1 MKLYI
6 PVCIILL
13 GLGISTLKAQLSPYY
28 EFQYLYDDALELFE
42 KGKYGA
48 ARKKADVFLEREK
61 DLRNSDYNDL
71 HVNARFIQAVS
82 AYHLDR
88 NDVESLLEKF
98 VFDFSENTKADL
110 ARYYLG
116 KYYYERRN
124 YVEAISP
131 LLSAYQGGG
140 LEQER
145 FDEVVF
151 MLGYSYFKDN
161 RFRDATRFFQ
171 MASRRAGKY
180 QEDALYYQSVI
191 LYQEREYEAA
201 IEAFQELKSSRKYGS
216 EIRVYLANS
225 LLKLKR
231 YDELFVLA
239 DELIRNRVSGNDAQ
253 IFYIVANASF
263 ERNDYPKTVE
273 YFERYQKSRGKM
285 NKTDYF
291 RYGYAHYKLNQ
302 FEEAIPLFDR
312 SLGRGDSLEQIASY
326 YLGFSFLKKNPK
338 DEANAKFAFKRA
350 SESTAVSNPTIVED
364 ALFQSAKV
372 SFATEDYQEAL
383 QSLLRLTQEFPRSP
397 YINDARSMIGEA
409 YLYTRDYP
417 KSIQYFQTYPPTTV
431 RARKAYQTVC
441 YFYALE
447 QYERPN
453 YNRAIRYFD
462 KSMEIGTD
470 PDMKLSALYWQA
482 EAKYRQGNLNGS
494 KADFRNFLQSPRSSS
509 NEYYTGAYYGLGWV
523 YFKEKNYTAASS
535 SFDDFLNKSGRRID
549 KDMGVDALL
558 RAGDSQF
565 LLKRYDRANDYYKR
579 VINVR
584 HTFRDY
590 ALYQLGE
597 SYYRQKSYR
606 SSVEQFDN
614 LIRGFRD
621 SELRDNALDR
631 ISDIYATWIKDN
643 NQASK
648 YAQMLVKD
656 YPKSPLAGGAY
667 NRLALAAYNSGNQ
680 RAAIQYFKTVL
691 SDYSQDAKNSQI
703 ALDNLSALLPEDEF
717 DRVLADYRNKNPDT
731 NNNLAELVFN
741 TGQDRFFAGNY
752 SSAIE
757 KFTSYIQD
765 YRNGPNYYEALLF
778 RARSYKE
785 LGQLSQA
792 LGDYK
797 TIYSTVARNNFTN
810 LALLEAA
817 EIRFAQQDYN
827 ASLALYEELD
837 ATADKLQNRVQ
848 AKFGIAKNQKA
859 LRRYRAA
866 ISTLKTVADNAEVA
880 VYSRTK
886 ANVEIGYNQYLDG
899 DLPTAFRTFG
909 MVEKEFKNAFGA
921 ESQYMITRIL
931 FEEGKLLKSQ
941 ADRQKNAGNTSQA
954 NQLNEQA
961 SLKFEETT
969 DAAIYMKNNYPTF
982 NEWKAR
988 AFLVAANAYY
998 EIGNV
1003 FQAKGTLASLAD
1015 EKRFPDVQAEAKKR
1029 LAEIEAEEAANENP
1043 GGGVIEDLGGRN

>member
-13 GLGISTLKAQLSPYY
+13 GLGTPTLKAQLSPYY

-48 ARKKADVFLEREK
+48 ARKKADSFLEKEK
-61 DLRNSDYNDL
+61 NLRNSVYNDL
-71 HVNARFIQAVS
+71 HVNARYIQAVS
-82 AYHLDR
+82 AYHLER
-88 NDVESLLEKF
+88 NDVEALLEKF
-98 VFDFSENTKADL
+98 VFDFGENTKADL

-124 YVEAISP
+124 YVEAIGP
-131 LLSAYQGGG
+131 LLDAYQGGA

-171 MASRRAGKY
+171 MASRREGKY

-239 DELIRNRVSGNDAQ
+239 DELVRTRISGDEAQ

-263 ERNDYPKTVE
+263 ERKDYPKTVE

-291 RYGYAHYKLNQ
+291 RYGYSRYKLNQ
-302 FEEAIPLFDR
+302 FEEAIPIFER
-312 SLGRGDSLEQIASY
+312 ALGRADSLEQIASY
-326 YLGFSFLKKNPK
+326 YLGFCFLKKNPK
-338 DEANAKFAFKRA
+338 DEASAKFAFQRA
-350 SESTAVSNPTIVED
+350 AESNAVNNPVITED
-364 ALFQSAKV
+364 ALYQSAKV
-372 SFATEDYQEAL
+372 SYATEDYQEAL
-383 QSLLRLTQEFPRSP
+383 QSLLRLTKEFPQSP
-397 YINDARSMIGEA
+397 YLNDARSMIGEA
-409 YLYTRDYP
+409 YLYTKDYP

-462 KSMEIGTD
+462 KSIEIGTD
-470 PDMKLSALYWQA
+470 PDMKLSAMYWEA
-482 EAKYRQGNLNGS
+482 EAKFRQGNLAGA
-494 KADFRNFLQSPRSSS
+494 KADFRSFLETPRSNS
-509 NEYYTGAYYGLGWV
+509 NEYYTDAYYGLGWV
-523 YFKEKNYTAASS
+523 YFKEKNYSAATSN
-535 SFDDFLNKSGRRID
+535 FDDFLSKSGNRIN

-565 LLKRYDRANDYYKR
+565 LLKRYQTANNYYNR
-579 VINVR
+579 VLNVR

-597 SYYRQKSYR
+597 SYYRQNDYR
-606 SSVEQFDN
+606 NSVQQFDN
-614 LIRGFRD
+614 LIRAFTD

-643 NQASK
+643 AQASK
-648 YAQMLVKD
+648 YAQILVKD
-656 YPKSPLAGGAY
+656 YPQSPLAAAAY
-667 NRLALAAYNSGNQ
+667 NRLALAAYYSGNE
-680 RAAIQYFKTVL
+680 RKAIQYFKTVIN
-691 SDYSQDAKNSQI
+691 DYAQDSKNAQV

-731 NNNLAELVFN
+731 NNNLADLVFN

-765 YRNGPNYYEALLF
+765 YKNGPNYYEALLF

-797 TIYSTVARNNFTN
+797 AIYSTVARNDFTN
-810 LALLEAA
+810 VALLEAA

-827 ASLALYEELD
+827 SSLALYEELD
-837 ATADKLQNRVQ
+837 ATAGKLQNRVQ

-859 LRRYRAA
+859 LRRYKAA
-866 ISTLKTVADNAEVA
+866 INTLRTISDNAEVA
-880 VYSRTK
+880 VYSRTR
-886 ANVEIGYNQYLDG
+886 ALVEIGHNQYLDG
-899 DLPTAFRTFG
+899 DFQTAFRTFG
-909 MVEKEFKNAFGA
+909 DVEREFKNAFGA
-921 ESQYMITRIL
+921 ESQYMITRIIY
-931 FEEGKLLKSQ
+931 EEGKIVQ
-941 ADRQKNAGNTSQA
+941 AQAERQKNAGNMSQA
-954 NQLNEQA
+954 NQLNDQA
-961 SLKFEETT
+961 RLKFEEAT
-969 DAAIYMKNNYPTF
+969 DAAIYMNNNYPTF

-998 EIGNV
+998 ELGNV
-1003 FQAKGTLASLAD
+1003 YQAKGTLRSLVD
-1015 EKRFPDVQAEAKKR
+1015 EDRFPDVQAEARKK
-1029 LAEIEAEEAANENP
+1029 LEEIEAQEAAKENN
-1043 GGGVIEDLGGRN
+1043 GGVIEDLGGRN